1 MDIEEFLKI
10 KQSTF
15 QRKISSIPE
24 NEPLY
29 KVLQSRTINLGKI
42 KDKEER
48 KYWRNLKRANKI
60 PDEYL
65 STQELDEL
73 LKENLGIGKVI
84 K

>member
-1 MDIEEFLKI
+1 MKI

-24 NEPLY
+24 SEPLY
-29 KVLQSRTINLGKI
+29 KVLQSRTINLSKI

-48 KYWRNLKRANKI
+48 KYWRNLKRVNRI

-65 STQELDEL
+65 STQELDDL